1 MELKKFYSQWPVI
14 FPALA
19 CVALG
24 ISAFSSGTGIL
35 LFLAVALLGSV
46 FAAVHHAEVI
56 SHRIGEPFST
66 LVLAL
71 AVTIIEVAL
80 IVSIMLADPGG
91 EPTLARDTVFAEI
104 MIILNGMIG
113 VSTLIGGMK
122 YNEQVFG
129 LQGVSSV
136 LTLLLAMSVLTLIL
150 PNYTETVPGPV
161 YSKSQ
166 LILVAIITLFL
177 YAIFIIFQ
185 NIKHRAYF
193 LSDRRETVPVSRP
206 GRLAV
211 GVSMALLL
219 ISLTTVVLIAKQLS
233 PSLEHL
239 VETAG
244 APKSLVGVVIAC
256 IVLLPEALSAI
267 RATSRNDLQKS
278 LNFSLGS
285 ALASIGLTI
294 PAVALVSIYK
304 GIPLILGIDIKSTV
318 LFVLTLFVIALS
330 LRTGKTTGVE
340 GVVLLVILAV
350 YLFTIVVP

>member
-1 MELKKFYSQWPVI
+1 MQLKKFYGRWPVI
-14 FPALA
+14 LPVLSLA
-19 CVALG
+19 VLG
-24 ISAFSSGTGIL
+24 ISAFSSGNGVL
-35 LFLAVALLGSV
+35 LFLGLLLLGSV
-46 FAAVHHAEVI
+46 FSAVHHAEVI
-56 SHRIGEPFST
+56 SLRIGEPFST

-104 MIILNGMIG
+104 MIILTGMIG
-113 VSTLIGGMK
+113 VSTLIGGLK
-122 YNEQVFG
+122 YREQVFG
-129 LQGVSSV
+129 IQGVSSV
-136 LTLLLAMSVLTLIL
+136 LTILLAMSVLTLIL

-166 LILVAIITLFL
+166 LILVSIITLVL
-177 YAIFIIFQ
+177 YVIFVVFQ

-193 LSDRRETVPVSRP
+193 LSDKDEAVPFSRP
-206 GRLAV
+206 DKHSTAA
-211 GVSMALLL
+211 SMVLLL
-219 ISLTTVVLIAKQLS
+219 LSLTAVVLIAKKLS
-233 PSLEHL
+233 PSLDRL
-239 VETAG
+239 VESAG
-244 APKSLVGVVIAC
+244 APKSLVGVIIAC

-294 PAVALVSIYK
+294 PTVAIVSIYK
-304 GIPLILGIDIKSTV
+304 GIPLMLGIDIKSTV

-330 LRTGKTTGVE
+330 LRTGKTNGVE